1 MEYDADAALYPG
13 AVFEEKPE
21 GVPEEPACQ
30 VLVAQ
35 TGTDGMD
42 EKMQEQSDQELE
54 ARMIGEKI
62 RSMVGTELVWDKKE
76 KQYRPARYQD
86 CVILLRTIT
95 GWAENFVSVLMDM
108 GIPAYATSKTGYFST
123 TEVQTI
129 LNYLRILDNP
139 MQEIPFTGVLL
150 SPLGGCSARELA
162 LLKACYPQE
171 KIYGCVWN
179 YLQEGQDGELCE
191 KLGNFWSVY
200 ENSVKRLLIRRS
212 MN

>member
-1 MEYDADAALYPG
+1 
-13 AVFEEKPE
+13 
-21 GVPEEPACQ
+21 
-30 VLVAQ
+30 
-35 TGTDGMD
+35 MD

-95 GWAENFVSVLMDM
+95 GWAENFVNVLMDM

-162 LLKACYPQE
+162 LLKASYPQE
-171 KIYGCVWN
+171 KNLWLC
-179 YLQEGQDGELCE
+179 LELSA
-191 KLGNFWSVY
+191 GGTGRGV
-200 ENSVKRLLIRRS
+200 V
-212 MN
+212 